1 MPKRMTDEERAT
13 IRTRLKEVAELSLS
27 RYGLKGTT
35 VDALVEAVRIPKGTF
50 YLFYP
55 SKELLCYEVL
65 MDFHA
70 TIQKRMAT
78 QLSQYQGAITERALV
93 SLLMELFLSVDDSFL
108 AHLIQR
114 KEIDVLMRKLPSD
127 VIALHEKEDE
137 LSFEGLLGH
146 LPFSCTERQ
155 IQVFSA
161 ALRAVF
167 LTMLHTDEI
176 GKKHMHEVIEVLLSG
191 VVHEL
196 WTRRQ
201 A

>member
-1 MPKRMTDEERAT
+1 MPKRLTDEERTT
-13 IRTRLKEVAELSLS
+13 IRTRLKEEAELSLS

-50 YLFYP
+50 YLLYP

-70 TIQKRMAT
+70 TIQKRLTT
-78 QLSQYQGAITERALV
+78 QLAQNPGTITEKTLV
-93 SLLMELFLSVDDSFL
+93 SLLMELFLSVDGSFL

-114 KEIDVLMRKLPSD
+114 KELEVLMRKLPEE

-137 LSFEGLLGH
+137 LSFETLLAH
-146 LPFSCTERQ
+146 LPLTCTDQQ
-155 IQVFSA
+155 IQLFSA
-161 ALRAVF
+161 SLRAVF
-167 LTMLHTDEI
+167 LTMLHKDES
-176 GKKHMHEVIEVLLSG
+176 GEQRMGEVLQILLSG

-196 WTRRQ
+196 WTRGNS
-201 A
+201 